1 MKVIRILATVV
12 AVSGLTAGIAAAQAA
27 KAPAAK
33 PSAAKAPAD
42 KAQADKAQADKAQAD
57 KAQKTIDLS
66 KYPAPVRATIENETK
81 AATLKSVEKETEKG
95 KTQYEVETLVNG
107 KSRDLLLDPAG
118 KVIEVEEEIA
128 LTAAPAPVQAAL
140 GKLGTPG
147 KVEKVTRD
155 GAATTYEATVK
166 GKSGKTSSVT
176 LDADGKP
183 VKG

>member
-1 MKVIRILATVV
+1 MMKAIRILATVV
-12 AVSGLTAGIAAAQAA
+12 AVSGLTAGMAVAQAA

-33 PSAAKAPAD
+33 PSAAKAPAG
-42 KAQADKAQADKAQAD
+42 KAP
-57 KAQKTIDLS
+57 KTVDLS

-81 AATLKSVEKETEKG
+81 AATLKSVERETEKG

-107 KSRDLLLDPAG
+107 KSRDLVVDPAG
-118 KVIEVEEEIA
+118 KVLEVEEEIA
-128 LTAAPAPVQAAL
+128 VTTAPAPVQAEL

-166 GKSGKTSSVT
+166 GKNGKTSSVT